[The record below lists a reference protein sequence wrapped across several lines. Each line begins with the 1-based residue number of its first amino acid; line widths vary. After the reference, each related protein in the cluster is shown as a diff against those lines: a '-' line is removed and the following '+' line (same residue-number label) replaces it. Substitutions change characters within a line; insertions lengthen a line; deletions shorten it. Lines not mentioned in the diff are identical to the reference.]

1 MLGLRCGL
9 ALGLVVV
16 GRLADAGV
24 STGVALFTVLAVL
37 HVEEPELDLES
48 AVLLTA
54 DGGLG
59 LDLGVQDAT
68 LGDAGMGVEGTVG
81 MGLLDATTLGFL
93 AFLVLI
99 FSSSSEEGYG
109 EMDSRPLCW
118 AAFLLRTELALNDGA
133 RFRV

>member
-16 GRLADAGV
+16 GRLAGAGV
-24 STGVALFTVLAVL
+24 STGVTFFTALAVL
-37 HVEEPELDLES
+37 HVEEPEPDLES
-48 AVLLTA
+48 AVLLTEN
-54 DGGLG
+54 GGLG

-68 LGDAGMGVEGTVG
+68 LGDAGMGTVG
-81 MGLLDATTLGFL
+81 MGLLDANTLGFL

-118 AAFLLRTELALNDGA
+118 AAFLLRTKLAPNDGA